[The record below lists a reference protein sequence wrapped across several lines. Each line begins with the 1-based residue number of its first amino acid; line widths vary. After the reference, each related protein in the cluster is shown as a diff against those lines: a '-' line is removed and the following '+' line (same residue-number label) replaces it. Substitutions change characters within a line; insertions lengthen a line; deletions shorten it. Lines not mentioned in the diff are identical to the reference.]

1 MEEQE
6 IIELIHK
13 LQANPL
19 LYFNNCLKIQEFGTG
34 NLIPFELNEVQTI
47 MHSMMQR
54 QLAKHNHV
62 RMIVLKARRFGI
74 STYVQ
79 GRYFRHAAM
88 NHNKVVQITTHS
100 KAATDVMFGM
110 TRTMEQNLPQE
121 IKPQLK
127 YSGRRDLHWGSEDG
141 GLNSSYSLSSLVGSS
156 HIRLMS

>member
-1 MEEQE
+1 MEQEE
-6 IIELIHK
+6 IIELIRK
-13 LQANPL
+13 LQADPV
-19 LYFNNCLKIQEFGTG
+19 LYFNTCLKIQNFGTG
-34 NLIPFELNEVQTI
+34 ELIPFELNEVQSI

-54 QLAKHNHV
+54 QLEEHQHV

-88 NHNKVVQITTHS
+88 NRNKVVQITTHS
-100 KAATDVMFGM
+100 KAATDVMFAM
-110 TRTMEQNLPQE
+110 TRTMEQNLPKE

-141 GLNSSYSLSSLVGSS
+141 GLRTPPTAPGRNLP
-156 HIRLMS
+156 R